1 MIHTSAAR
9 LVDSN
14 EIKISTIVDNAVR
27 YVNHDVIGDLTGSA
41 NSLFFYYS

>member
-1 MIHTSAAR
+1 MIHMSAAR

-14 EIKISTIVDNAVR
+14 EIKISTIVDNAAR
-27 YVNHDVIGDLTGSA
+27 HVNHNVIGDLTGSE